1 MTLLNNIDRYFELET
16 EDKLQVLK
24 TVSKE
29 IIDIIEIKQYN
40 KDQTILFLERNIE
53 IHLEKEQY
61 EVVEILTKIKEVI
74 QEDDGM

>member
-1 MTLLNNIDRYFELET
+1 MTLLNNIERYFELET